1 MMMQEGEVEEEIG
14 NEFDFGLLQDE
25 QDVRAHSTRAEDFNF
40 SELIYKQQ
48 HTKRAKQLN
57 FSKLVFCNLTLH
69 STSGQADTVTSA
81 TPTNSKEHLFS
92 ILPRTHQ
99 TKAFLQRQVTVMKS
113 EDKS

>member
-25 QDVRAHSTRAEDFNF
+25 EDVRAHSTRAEDFNF

-57 FSKLVFCNLTLH
+57 FSK
-69 STSGQADTVTSA
+69 
-81 TPTNSKEHLFS
+81 
-92 ILPRTHQ
+92 
-99 TKAFLQRQVTVMKS
+99 
-113 EDKS
+113 